1 MIVMEIYDLCVAW
14 NWIYDTDFISLLDL
28 SCQSHGLSLL
38 QIKPEN
44 LPQALSLMV
53 GGELGCRVFFDRA
66 SDEDPDFM
74 PLVQWVN
81 EGDIRSI
88 NPFEQSSHTWNK
100 AEMHARLIENGLNV
114 PLSFVLPSYLEQADI
129 PPIDL
134 RPLGD
139 QFTIKPAH
147 GSGGVGVMLNATSWD
162 QVLTVRK
169 EHATDQYLLQAHV
182 TPMQLNHRPAWFRV
196 IYCAGQSFPSWWDP
210 ATHIYTPVS
219 DDEKLR
225 LSLDPLDQI
234 TAQIAELCGLNL
246 FSTEIALTTDDQF
259 MVVDYVNDQI
269 DLRLQSTVPE
279 GVPDAIV
286 KDVSEQLARHVEHH
300 CRSDIFS

>member
-1 MIVMEIYDLCVAW
+1 VIVMNIYDLCVAW
-14 NWIYDTDFISLLDL
+14 NWIYDADFINLLNL

-44 LPQALSLMV
+44 LPQTLNLLV

-81 EGDIRSI
+81 EGDIRVI
-88 NPFEQSSHTWNK
+88 NPYEQSSHTWNK
-100 AEMHARLIENGLNV
+100 AEMHSRLVKNDINV
-114 PLSFVLPSYLEQADI
+114 PLTFVLPAYLEQPDI
-129 PPIDL
+129 SPIDL
-134 RPLGD
+134 NQLGD

-147 GSGGVGVMLNATSWD
+147 GSGGVGVMVNATSWD

-169 EHATDQYLLQAHV
+169 EHAADQYLLQAHV
-182 TPMQLNHRPAWFRV
+182 SPTQLNNRPAWFRV
-196 IYCAGQSFPSWWDP
+196 IYCADQSFPSWWDP

-219 DDEKLR
+219 DAEIVCLN
-225 LSLDPLDQI
+225 LDPLNQI
-234 TAQIAELCGLNL
+234 TAEIADMCGLNL
-246 FSTEIALTTDDQF
+246 FSTEIALTTDNQF
-259 MVVDYVNDQI
+259 MVVDYVNDQL
-269 DLRLQSTVPE
+269 DLRLQSTVQE

-286 KDVSEQLARHVEHH
+286 KNVTEQLARHVEHH
-300 CRSDIFS
+300 CRPNLLS